1 MSSPAD
7 LPGRTSKTHDL
18 NDLQQRVQQ
27 ESSNC
32 GTSSLFKQFL
42 NSGSTKLRSIP
53 HRYLRHGFIALSI
66 PAALLAGTIIPA
78 AQQSSLKITPVAAAY
93 AVQSGLGAFQGD
105 GAVAEE
111 AIADDFIFT
120 ETQSALGAPVNTR
133 YAPIAVDVA
142 NLRSGPGISYQ
153 RIGKLVQGQTVR
165 LLGRNGEWYQIET
178 KSGQT
183 GWLHGELVNVS
194 DAATKSLM
202 TVKAAPAKARV
213 GTTTDSNVNLRTG
226 PSTEYKVITKLPT
239 GIKLEVLGQD
249 GGWVRV
255 ATPKGTVGWI
265 TDDFF
270 TAGQTAAAPAK
281 AASNGAIVARVG
293 ESRVNLRKGPNTKFG
308 SFGKMAEGTQIA
320 VLARNG
326 NWLKVRSPRGTIGWI
341 AKDLVEVTAGSIE
354 NVLVTNDVPAL
365 PKAEIK
371 PAPAA
376 AAPAPAAPAAPAAA
390 ASHDAAS
397 IALRYVGARYVYG
410 GASPGG
416 FDCSG
421 LTSYVY
427 RQLGISLPHKASM
440 QFSTRYGQK
449 VGFGDL
455 AAGDLVFFANTAGRG
470 ITHVALY
477 VGNGMMVS
485 ANTPRTGVQYVSINS
500 NYWRSHYAGAIRPFR
515 G

>member
-42 NSGSTKLRSIP
+42 NTGSSKLRAIP

-105 GAVAEE
+105 SAVADE
-111 AIADDFIFT
+111 AIADEFVFT
-120 ETQSALGAPVNTR
+120 ETQSALGAPVSAR
-133 YAPIAVDVA
+133 YAPVAVEVA
-142 NLRSGPGISYQ
+142 NLRSGPAISYQ
-153 RIGKLVQGQTVR
+153 RLGKLVQGQTVR
-165 LLGRNGEWYQIET
+165 LLGRNGEWYQVET
-178 KSGQT
+178 NSGQT
-183 GWLHGELVNVS
+183 GWIHGELVTVNA
-194 DAATKSLM
+194 AATKSLA
-202 TVKAAPAKARV
+202 VVNVAPAKAKV
-213 GTTTDSNVNLRTG
+213 GTTTEANVNLRTG
-226 PSTEYKVITKLPT
+226 PSTDYKVITKLPT
-239 GIKLEVLGQD
+239 GISLEVLGQQ

-270 TAGQTAAAPAK
+270 KSGQAAAAAPAK

-293 ESRVNLRKGPNTKFG
+293 ESRVNLRKGPNTAFG
-308 SFGKMAEGTQIA
+308 SFGKMAEGTQIT

-326 NWLKVRSPRGTIGWI
+326 SWLKVRSPRGTIGWI
-341 AKDLVEVTAGSIE
+341 AKDLVQITNGSLE
-354 NVLVTNDVPAL
+354 NVPVTKDVPAL
-365 PKAEIK
+365 PKVEVK
-371 PAPAA
+371 
-376 AAPAPAAPAAPAAA
+376 PAAPAAPAAQAAPSVA
-390 ASHDAAS
+390 ASGDAAS

-410 GASPGG
+410 GSGPGG

-421 LTSYVY
+421 LTSFVY
-427 RQLGISLPHKASM
+427 RQIGINLPHKASA

-477 VGNGMMVS
+477 VGGGMMVS

-515 G
+515 

>member
-42 NSGSTKLRSIP
+42 NSGSSKLRAIP

-78 AQQSSLKITPVAAAY
+78 AQQSTLKITPVAAAY
-93 AVQSGLGAFQGD
+93 AVQSGLSAFQGD

-111 AIADDFIFT
+111 AIADEFVFT

-133 YAPIAVDVA
+133 YAPVAVEVA
-142 NLRSGPGISYQ
+142 NLRSGPAISYQ
-153 RIGKLVQGQTVR
+153 RIGKLMQGQTVR
-165 LLGRNGEWYQIET
+165 LLGRNGEWYQVET
-178 KSGQT
+178 KNGTT
-183 GWLHGELVNVS
+183 GWIHGELVNVNE
-194 DAATKSLM
+194 AATKSLS
-202 TVKAAPAKARV
+202 TVSVAPAKARV
-213 GTTTDSNVNLRTG
+213 GTTTEANVNLRTG
-226 PSTEYKVITKLPT
+226 PSTDYKVITKLPT
-239 GIKLEVLGQD
+239 GISLEVLGQD

-270 TAGQTAAAPAK
+270 KAGQAAAAPAK
-281 AASNGAIVARVG
+281 ASSNGAILARVG

-308 SFGKMAEGTQIA
+308 SFGKMAEGTQIT

-341 AKDLVEVTAGSIE
+341 AKDLVDFTAGNLE
-354 NVLVTNDVPAL
+354 NVPVTNDVPAL
-365 PKAEIK
+365 PKIEVK
-371 PAPAA
+371 
-376 AAPAPAAPAAPAAA
+376 PAAPAAPAAPTVA
-390 ASHDAAS
+390 ASGDAAG

-410 GASPGG
+410 GASPSG

-427 RQLGISLPHKASM
+427 RQLGINLPHKASM

-449 VGFGDL
+449 VAFGDL

-477 VGNGMMVS
+477 VGGGMMVS

-515 G
+515 